1 MGFFFSHWN
10 FGLGYSVFDF
20 VSVSDAGISIF
31 VAIRT
36 GGKISFFFF
45 LSGFSLTTIHES
57 QVCRGRGRAFL

>member
-45 LSGFSLTTIHES
+45 YLGFL
-57 QVCRGRGRAFL
+57 